1 MLNRMDIINLYR
13 NLAEIV
19 NRDVP
24 ASFDDIP
31 DKELF
36 DTISEY
42 MSEVKNDLISYRD
55 QLEETSIMLE
65 TQIEELS
72 KTYEELSTLYQV
84 TEILSKSLDPIE
96 VVPGL
101 MELILN
107 SIPSEGI
114 LIYVSVEGTESYS
127 KTVREDSKLKTR
139 ISVIKEYIDDYVKNR
154 NTKTIIVEES
164 EVKEKFPEL
173 EGDLT
178 SCIIIPIG
186 TEQNYWGALS
196 LGNKEL
202 GSLYTAGDRKLLES
216 ISNQIQ
222 FSLENYLYLKEK
234 IKQERLHE
242 QLAIAKDIQNSLL
255 PAFIPKL
262 DNIQI
267 SASFQPA
274 IEVAGDYYDVV
285 PKKDWVFLIVA
296 DVSGKGVP
304 ASLLMSSF
312 RSAVRILLE
321 TNPDLPMLVKHVNDH
336 IAQSDIADR
345 FVTSMF
351 IELEYST
358 GMLKYVNAGHD
369 PIILYRPDNDTFFEI
384 SNEGIPIGIFE
395 GEEYYESS
403 FKLEKG
409 DIFLVYTD
417 GIPEARNINRE
428 EFGFDRVK
436 LILKENHEKDVDSIK
451 EIILDR
457 INEFVG
463 KAPQHDDTTFL
474 LVKYQ

>member
-1 MLNRMDIINLYR
+1 MPDR
-13 NLAEIV
+13 NLIIDHYKKILFMLDYAVPENIEELSSDEIFS
-19 NRDVP
+19 R
-24 ASFDDIP
+24 SS
-31 DKELF
+31 EM
-36 DTISEY
+36 ISV
-42 MSEVKNDLISYRD
+42 VKNDFISYKN

-84 TEILSKSLDPIE
+84 TEILSKSLNPVDVIPA
-96 VVPGL
+96 L

-114 LIYVSVEGTESYS
+114 FISLNVEDEMHNFKKIKSDSVLNSETGEIH
-127 KTVREDSKLKTR
+127 KFVKK
-139 ISVIKEYIDDYVKNR
+139 YIDERNVK
-154 NTKTIIVEES
+154 ILIVEEND
-164 EVKEKFPEL
+164 VGNIFPDM
-173 EGDLT
+173 EGILK
-178 SCIIIPIG
+178 SCIVVPVG
-186 TEQNYWGALS
+186 TENNYWGLLS
-196 LGNKEL
+196 LGNREL
-202 GSLYTAGDRKLLES
+202 GTLYTAGDRKLLES

-222 FSLENYLYLKEK
+222 FSLENFLYLKEK
-234 IKQERLHE
+234 IKQERFHE

-255 PAFIPKL
+255 PAFIPKFE
-262 DNIQI
+262 DIQV

-285 PKKDWVFLIVA
+285 PKEDWVFLIVA

-321 TNPDLPMLVKHVNDH
+321 TNPDLPRLVKHVNDH

-351 IELEYST
+351 IKLEHDS

-369 PIILYRPDNDTFFEI
+369 PIILYRPEQDTFFEI

-395 GEEYYESS
+395 GEEYLENQ
-403 FKLEKG
+403 FKLLPG
-409 DIFLVYTD
+409 DVFLVYTD
-417 GIPEARNINRE
+417 GIPEARNVKRE
-428 EFGFDRVK
+428 EFGFDRIK
-436 LILKENHEKDVDSIK
+436 KILRDNHDKDVEEIK
-451 EIILDR
+451 KILLEEIR
-457 INEFVG
+457 IFVG

-474 LVKYQ
+474 LVKYL